1 MARPKIGDKKA
12 AILTAAIE
20 LIAQEGVG
28 ATTAQIAERAGVA
41 HGSVFHH
48 FGTKAD
54 LFNVVFL
61 QLKQEIHVATLRD
74 LPDVDDPFVQL
85 KHLWVTWMEWGKNNP
100 IRCRATS
107 RLAYEQVIT
116 KSTRDMVN
124 ASMERGIRI
133 VQTAA
138 AGGVF
143 KDQPIEF
150 VGRFFDALGEAT
162 IDAMVGDPERSA
174 EYCELSFQALRRAL
188 E

>member
-12 AILTAAIE
+12 AIVAAAIE
-20 LIAQEGVG
+20 LIAEEGVG
-28 ATTAQIAERAGVA
+28 ATTAQIAERASVA

-48 FGTKAD
+48 FATKAD
-54 LFNVVFL
+54 LFNAVFL

-85 KHLWVTWMEWGKNNP
+85 KHLWVTWMEWGTNHP
-100 IRCRATS
+100 VRRRAIS
-107 RLAYEQVIT
+107 RLSYEQLIT
-116 KSTRDMVN
+116 KSTHDLVN

-133 VQTAA
+133 VQAA
-138 AGGVF
+138 AARGVF

-162 IDAMVGDPERSA
+162 IDAMIGDPERSA
-174 EYCELSFQALRRAL
+174 EYCELSFQALRRAI